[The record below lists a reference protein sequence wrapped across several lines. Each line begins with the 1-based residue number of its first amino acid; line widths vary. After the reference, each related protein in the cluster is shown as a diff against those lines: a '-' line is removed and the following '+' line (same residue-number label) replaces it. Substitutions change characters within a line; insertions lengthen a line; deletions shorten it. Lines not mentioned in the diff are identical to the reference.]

1 MALHD
6 LVKNALDV
14 VAFFQ
19 LSLQGHCATQDLS
32 VRPLSM
38 LAQDIGTGS
47 GFLAM
52 LAAKYGAKKAFH
64 TACTVW
70 AHEGTVRDD

>member
-1 MALHD
+1 
-6 LVKNALDV
+6 
-14 VAFFQ
+14 
-19 LSLQGHCATQDLS
+19 
-32 VRPLSM
+32 M